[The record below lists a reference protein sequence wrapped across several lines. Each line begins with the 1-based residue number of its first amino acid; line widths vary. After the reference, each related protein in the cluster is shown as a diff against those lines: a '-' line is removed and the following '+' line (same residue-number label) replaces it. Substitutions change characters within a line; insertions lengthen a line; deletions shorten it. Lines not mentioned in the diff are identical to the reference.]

1 MTAAETATALTDI
14 IHLATMNT
22 AKNVTLLTCTG
33 RAQTPGRDP
42 TPPSATAKTIESE
55 RESERETSTEKE
67 ESDRTAGH

>member
-22 AKNVTLLTCTG
+22 AKNVTLPTCTG

-55 RESERETSTEKE
+55 RERETSTEKE